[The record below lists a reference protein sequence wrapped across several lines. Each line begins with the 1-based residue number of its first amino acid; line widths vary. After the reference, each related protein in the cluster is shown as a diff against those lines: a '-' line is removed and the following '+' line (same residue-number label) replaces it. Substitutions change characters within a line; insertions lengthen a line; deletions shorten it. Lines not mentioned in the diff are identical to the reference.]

1 MLYSY
6 SDLHSYKSI
15 KIPKFGP
22 EEVLVQVKGASINPI
37 DKIQTT
43 KIPFL
48 RWWFPWTI
56 GRDVAGIIVDIGAN
70 VRKFQIGEQVYG
82 KAVGGSLQ
90 EYTNC
95 NQDQIAHKPNNTSFV
110 EAASLGL
117 AGLTSLQSLNW
128 FRNLNSNDKVLIIG
142 ASGGCGS
149 LAVQIAKS
157 YGAKVYGVCSQ
168 KNIKFVKELGCDV
181 IIDYTNPNFL
191 IDIQDVSFD
200 LIYDTVTSADD
211 ADQEKI
217 FGSNLSN
224 TGYYVATNT
233 GDMLN
238 FARSMIRLEK
248 SHYHLHMLKWN
259 TADLDTLRE
268 LVESNKLKPLGCE
281 TYHLNDINV
290 AFDKLKSR
298 RTVGKIAFEI

>member
-1 MLYSY
+1 MDVIFNKITLIEVSITLVLFYIFPKASILIYGIPILLYFFYNNQKKQSKLVTNNHMNAALYSY

-128 FRNLNSNDKVLIIG
+128 FRN
-142 ASGGCGS
+142 
-149 LAVQIAKS
+149 
-157 YGAKVYGVCSQ
+157 
-168 KNIKFVKELGCDV
+168 
-181 IIDYTNPNFL
+181 
-191 IDIQDVSFD
+191 
-200 LIYDTVTSADD
+200 
-211 ADQEKI
+211 
-217 FGSNLSN
+217 
-224 TGYYVATNT
+224 
-233 GDMLN
+233 
-238 FARSMIRLEK
+238 
-248 SHYHLHMLKWN
+248 
-259 TADLDTLRE
+259 
-268 LVESNKLKPLGCE
+268 
-281 TYHLNDINV
+281 
-290 AFDKLKSR
+290 
-298 RTVGKIAFEI
+298 